1 MRGIMVNFNKIYS
14 IMEDCKQEYEYELRK
29 RDEIIIDLKRQLE
42 KQGRYIETLKNKDK
56 LGE

>member
-1 MRGIMVNFNKIYS
+1 MVNFNKIYS

-42 KQGRYIETLKNKDK
+42 KQGRYIEILKTKNN
-56 LGE
+56 